1 MDSVYAGSVLTIAV
15 ADAKHSNQGF
25 LCSRSP
31 LRQQPCRLASD
42 DFTTLLV
49 DKSNPRRWCQVSQ
62 NVPGLTAL
70 DQRGWVL
77 QERLLSPRT
86 LSYGSCGLHWECRR
100 GTICENNPSFE
111 TPSRYPSGHI
121 DADNI
126 KNLYLMVQ
134 NDFDLRSNS
143 MSYRKTSLHLWESI
157 VSIYSRTSLTYQ
169 EDRLAALAGV
179 ARYFQPRLGVQASFG
194 VSLHVFKLLIFRS
207 QQAQADQCAC
217 IAIGPQRIILQNS

>member
-1 MDSVYAGSVLTIAV
+1 MDSVYAGSILTIAV
-15 ADAKHSNQGF
+15 ADAEHSDQGF
-25 LCSRSP
+25 LCFRSP
-31 LRQQPCRLASD
+31 LRQQPCRLDSD

-49 DKSNPRRWCQVSQ
+49 EKFNKNRWCDVSQ

-70 DQRGWVL
+70 DHRGWVL

-86 LSYGSCGLHWECRR
+86 IYYGSYGLHWECRR

-111 TPSRYPSGHI
+111 TASSYPFGHV

-126 KNLYLMVQ
+126 KTLDLTLQDDHYLGFNKVPNRTTALNLW
-134 NDFDLRSNS
+134 D
-143 MSYRKTSLHLWESI
+143 KI
-157 VSIYSRTSLTYQ
+157 VSKYSRTDLTYQ

-194 VSLHVFKLLIFRS
+194 VSLHVFKLFRS

-217 IAIGPQRIILQNS
+217 IAICPQRRILQNS